1 MRAQAMLGAEGPRLP
16 QKLHDGLLRGI
27 GRHYKDDKVDWFFA
41 HMDQVANAH
50 VAGLLFGAG
59 WTEQTTVES
68 DGGNLIR
75 KTIAYHN
82 SGGTRLK

>member
-1 MRAQAMLGAEGPRLP
+1 M
-16 QKLHDGLLRGI
+16 
-27 GRHYKDDKVDWFFA
+27 DWFFA

-50 VAGLLFGAG
+50 VAGLLFGPG
-59 WTEQTTVES
+59 QQEQTTAES

-82 SGGTRLK
+82 SGDRADT